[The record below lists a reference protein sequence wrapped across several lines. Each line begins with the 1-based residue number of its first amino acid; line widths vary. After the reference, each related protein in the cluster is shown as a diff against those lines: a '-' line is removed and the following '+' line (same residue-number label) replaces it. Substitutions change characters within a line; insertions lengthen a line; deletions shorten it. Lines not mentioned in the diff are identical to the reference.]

1 MSDWEI
7 ALRNAIKEAYPDV
20 QIRGCWFHFTQNVW
34 HHIQKL
40 GFVQTFNTNHDF
52 SAYVRKL
59 MSILFLPT
67 YNILNPPITFPEIE
81 KHKLRKF
88 VMYFTNDG

>member
-7 ALRNAIKEAYPDV
+7 APHNAMKEAYPDV

-40 GFVQTFNTNHDF
+40 VLVQTFNTNHDF
-52 SAYVRKL
+52 PHMSA
-59 MSILFLPT
+59 
-67 YNILNPPITFPEIE
+67 N
-81 KHKLRKF
+81 
-88 VMYFTNDG
+88 